1 MRAAQVALEVVDR
14 GRSLDEALAAQP
26 APASPRERAQLR
38 EIAAG
43 GCRHYHYF
51 DALLAGLLR
60 KPFDRAGRV
69 AHFLLINACH
79 QIECMRT
86 PDHAAVSE
94 AVSAVAG
101 GRHAWAAGI
110 INAVLRNFLRRRA
123 QLKRDLESAAGAAES
138 AGDGN
143 GDGDGGGD
151 GGGDAGIDDTA
162 AAAWFAAPVWFYRA
176 IRAHWPAHFR
186 AILDAGNRK
195 PPLTLRVNRRRISR
209 DAYLAQLAAA
219 GIDAQP
225 TADSALGVT
234 LTAPLPVARIPGFA
248 DGLASVQDESAQL
261 ALAALGSAL
270 GSEPGSTLNSA
281 LSSPRRRVLD
291 ACAAPGGKT
300 GLLLEAGAHVVA
312 VDLPAR
318 VAALRDNLSRLGFA
332 GDRCGG
338 HGDGD
343 GETAAEATVI
353 AGDLTNPGAWWDRR
367 RFDCILLDVP
377 CSGSGVIRRHP
388 DIKHRRR
395 ASDID
400 KFAAQQRQLLAAAW
414 RLLAEGGALL
424 YVTCS
429 ILPAENDAVVEQ
441 FTAQQND
448 AAVQTLD
455 APPGLAT
462 TFGVQR
468 LPGVHPGD
476 GFYFCRLNKI
486 APGIATKTATKTA
499 AETMPKIPAAA

>member
-1 MRAAQVALEVVDR
+1 
-14 GRSLDEALAAQP
+14 
-26 APASPRERAQLR
+26 
-38 EIAAG
+38 
-43 GCRHYHYF
+43 
-51 DALLAGLLR
+51 
-60 KPFDRAGRV
+60 
-69 AHFLLINACH
+69 
-79 QIECMRT
+79 MRT

-101 GRHAWAAGI
+101 GRHAWAGGI

-138 AGDGN
+138 GDGA
-143 GDGDGGGD
+143 GAGDGGGD
-151 GGGDAGIDDTA
+151 GDGGIDDTA
-162 AAAWFAAPVWFYRA
+162 AAAWFAVPVWFYRA

-234 LTAPLPVARIPGFA
+234 LAAPLPVARIPGFA

-270 GSEPGSTLNSA
+270 GSAPGSTLNSA

-300 GLLLEAGAHVVA
+300 GLLLEAGANVVA

-318 VAALRDNLSRLGFA
+318 VAALRDNLVRLGFA
-332 GDRCGG
+332 GDGESSRDD
-338 HGDGD
+338 GDGD
-343 GETAAEATVI
+343 GDGDTETAAEATVI

-414 RLLAEGGALL
+414 RLLAEGGARL

-486 APGIATKTATKTA
+486 APGITTKTATKTA
-499 AETMPKIPAAA
+499 AETTPKIPAAA